1 MKEIYNIIQKL
12 RENNSSNY
20 KIGVLEGNKDNEKLK
35 RFLDY
40 CYNSKTNYYITE
52 LPESELFRHYTNDM
66 DEESFYGILDK
77 LKNREIT
84 GNKAREEFSN
94 QLSFCGGILT
104 ELYDL
109 VISRDIKC
117 GVNVKSINRVF
128 PNLILKVPY
137 CRCSSLK
144 DTDLETLFNY
154 KGEAIAQLKSDG
166 VFSYIIKKDNKLSF
180 LTRNGTSWCIPQL
193 EEVLE
198 KLPNNTVLIGEAL
211 IKHNGKVMDRKTGNG
226 LITKFIKRE
235 TTLESLNKKLQEAT
249 TDRAKATL
257 ESKIKANIESYQAI
271 ESRLCFDLW
280 DMLNIYEFDYEYSGI
295 AYGERLRQLE
305 RVLSTYEI
313 SDRFQVI
320 ETTVIH
326 SVEEALGI
334 AQCYINSGF
343 EGAVIKHTDMVFEN
357 GTSKFQI
364 KIKEVK
370 DCDLLVV
377 GIEEG
382 KGKYLGKVG
391 ALICESSCGRLRVNV
406 GSGLTDEDRGRE
418 YSHYLGKIV
427 EIKYNEVINKKGS
440 EFYSLFL
447 PIFREVR
454 DDKSEA
460 DTSERILNE

>member
-1 MKEIYNIIQKL
+1 MKEIYDIIQKL

-20 KIGVLEGNKDNEKLK
+20 KIEVLKENKSNEKLK

-40 CYNSKTNYYITE
+40 CYNPKVNYFVGE

-66 DEESFYGILDK
+66 DEESFYVILDK

-84 GNKAREEFSN
+84 GNKAKEEFSLV
-94 QLSFCGGILT
+94 LSFCGSILT

-117 GVNVKSINRVF
+117 GVNVKSINKVF

-144 DTDLETLFNY
+144 DTDLETLFNH

-166 VFSYIIKKDNKLSF
+166 VFSYIIKKENKVSF
-180 LTRNGTSWCIPQL
+180 LTRNGTSWATTQL

-198 KLPNNTVLIGEAL
+198 KLPNNTVLVGEAL

-235 TTLESLNKKLQEAT
+235 ATLESLEKKLQEAT
-249 TDRAKATL
+249 TDKAKATI
-257 ESKIKANIESYQAI
+257 ESKIKATIESYQAI
-271 ESRLCFDLW
+271 ESSLCFDLW
-280 DMLNIYEFDYEYSGI
+280 DMLSVSEFEYEYSGI
-295 AYGERLRQLE
+295 AYVERLRQLE
-305 RVLSTYEI
+305 CVLSEYGI
-313 SDRFQVI
+313 LDRFQVI
-320 ETTVIH
+320 ETKVIH
-326 SVEEALGI
+326 SVEEALEV
-334 AQCYINSGF
+334 AQSYIDSGF

-357 GTSKFQI
+357 GDSKYQV

-382 KGKYLGKVG
+382 KGKYKGKIG
-391 ALICESSCGRLRVNV
+391 SLICESSCGKLRVSV
-406 GSGLTDEDRGRE
+406 GSGLTDEDRDRDD
-418 YSHYLGKIV
+418 YIGKIV
-427 EIKYNEVINKKGS
+427 EVKYNEVITKKGS

-447 PIFREVR
+447 PIFIEVR

-460 DTSERILNE
+460 DNLERILNG